1 MMDWW
6 QSMNIFQQV
15 MALFALP
22 ATAVLI
28 IQSIM
33 LLFGFGHD
41 GGADTPDGGIDAPDG
56 GVDFA
61 DSDMMSGNADFS
73 GNLTDTVGNG
83 NSWQTEGNIDFDSG
97 LRLLTVRGMVAF
109 FAVGG
114 WVGIALI
121 DLGAKIWL
129 ASLIAIIAGI
139 VALWLV
145 ALIFKALMRLQ
156 SSGNVDLRNAVGVI
170 GEVYL
175 RIPPEMQGQGK
186 VSVEVQERL
195 IEAAAMTKAPVELKS
210 GTAVR
215 VIAVRGDKLMVEPA
229 DNA

>member
-1 MMDWW
+1 
-6 QSMNIFQQV
+6 MNIFQQV

-28 IQSIM
+28 IQTIM

-41 GGADTPDGGIDAPDG
+41 GGADAPDGGIDLT
-56 GVDFA
+56 
-61 DSDMMSGNADFS
+61 DSDVMTGDADFS
-73 GNLTDTVGNG
+73 GSVSDTAGDG
-83 NSWQTEGNIDFDSG
+83 DTWLSEGDVDFDSG

-114 WVGIALI
+114 WVGIAAI
-121 DLGAKIWL
+121 DLGAKVWL
-129 ASLIAIIAGI
+129 ASLAAVAAGL

-145 ALIFKALMRLQ
+145 AVIFKALMRLQ
-156 SSGNVDLRNAVGVI
+156 SSGNVDLKNAVGVI

-186 VSVEVQERL
+186 VSVQIQERL
-195 IEAAAMTKAPVELKS
+195 IEAAAMTKSSVELKS
-210 GTAVR
+210 GSSVR
-215 VIAVRGDKLMVEPA
+215 VVAVRGDRLLVEPA
-229 DNA
+229 DK

>member
-28 IQSIM
+28 IQTLL

-41 GGADTPDGGIDAPDG
+41 GGADAPDGGIDLT
-56 GVDFA
+56 
-61 DSDMMSGNADFS
+61 DSDVMTGDADISGDIADTAGDSDGWMS
-73 GNLTDTVGNG
+73 
-83 NSWQTEGNIDFDSG
+83 EGDVDFDSG

-114 WVGIALI
+114 WVGIAAV
-121 DLGAKIWL
+121 DLGAVVWAAAL
-129 ASLIAIIAGI
+129 AAVVAGLI
-139 VALWLV
+139 ALWLV
-145 ALIFKALMRLQ
+145 AVIFKTLMRLQ
-156 SSGNVDLRNAVGVI
+156 SSGNVNLNNAVGAI

-175 RIPPEMQGQGK
+175 RIPPAMQGQGK
-186 VSVEVQERL
+186 VSVQVQERL
-195 IEAAAMTKAPVELKS
+195 IEAAAMTKAEEELKS
-210 GTAVR
+210 GTSIR
-215 VIAVRGDKLMVEPA
+215 VLAVRGSNLLVEPV
-229 DNA
+229 DNK

>member
-1 MMDWW
+1 
-6 QSMNIFQQV
+6 MNIFQQV

-28 IQSIM
+28 IQTIM

-41 GGADTPDGGIDAPDG
+41 GGADAPEGGIDLT
-56 GVDFA
+56 
-61 DSDMMSGNADFS
+61 DSDVMTGDADFS
-73 GNLTDTVGNG
+73 GSVSDTAGDG
-83 NSWQTEGNIDFDSG
+83 DTWLSEGDVDFDSG

-114 WVGIALI
+114 WVGIAAI
-121 DLGAKIWL
+121 DLGAKVWL
-129 ASLIAIIAGI
+129 ASLAAVAAGL

-145 ALIFKALMRLQ
+145 AVIFKALMRLQ
-156 SSGNVDLRNAVGVI
+156 SSGNVDLKNAVGVI

-186 VSVEVQERL
+186 VSVQIQERL
-195 IEAAAMTKAPVELKS
+195 IEAAAMTKSSVELKS
-210 GTAVR
+210 GSSVR
-215 VIAVRGDKLMVEPA
+215 VVAVRGDRLLVEPA
-229 DNA
+229 DK

>member
-1 MMDWW
+1 
-6 QSMNIFQQV
+6 MNIFQQV

-28 IQSIM
+28 IQTIM

-41 GGADTPDGGIDAPDG
+41 GGADAPDGGIDLT
-56 GVDFA
+56 
-61 DSDMMSGNADFS
+61 DSDVMTGDADFS
-73 GNLTDTVGNG
+73 GSVSDTAGDG
-83 NSWQTEGNIDFDSG
+83 DTWLSEGDVDFDSG

-114 WVGIALI
+114 WVGIAAI
-121 DLGAKIWL
+121 DLGAKVWL
-129 ASLIAIIAGI
+129 ASLAAVAAGL

-145 ALIFKALMRLQ
+145 AVIFKALMRLQ
-156 SSGNVDLRNAVGVI
+156 SSGNVDLKNAVGVI

-186 VSVEVQERL
+186 VSVQIQERL
-195 IEAAAMTKAPVELKS
+195 IEAAAMTMSSVELKS
-210 GTAVR
+210 GSSVR
-215 VIAVRGDKLMVEPA
+215 VVAVRGDRLLVEPA
-229 DNA
+229 DN